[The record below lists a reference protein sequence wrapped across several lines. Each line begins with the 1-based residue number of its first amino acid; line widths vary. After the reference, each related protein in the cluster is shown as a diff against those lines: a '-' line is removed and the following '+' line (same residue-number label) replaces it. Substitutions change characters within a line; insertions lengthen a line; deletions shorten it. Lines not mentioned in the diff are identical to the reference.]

1 MGTLVA
7 IFIIC
12 LGFVVVGSILGM
24 TSASAVNR
32 LQRQNKN
39 LNSRLEKLESSLKE
53 GRFGSITPLAPAAV
67 KEAEISLSP
76 EPVKEAAPA
85 LSPAPI
91 PPQTPLQP
99 APASAAQ
106 PATTWE
112 LPQRGPKKPMR
123 DLEEMIGG
131 QWSVWV
137 GGLALLVGAV
147 LLIRFS
153 IEAGIFGPGARI
165 IMALGLGAALL
176 LAGEWL
182 KRSDDKVLTGK
193 LGDAAKALQ
202 ENASVPGLLSAVGI
216 FTLLG
221 ASYAAHALY
230 GCLLY
235 TSPSPRDRG

>member
-12 LGFVVVGSILGM
+12 LSFVVVGSILGM

-85 LSPAPI
+85 LSPAPVREPTPEPIVDPIPDSIFTPQPAPI

-182 KRSDDKVLTGK
+182 KRSDDKAVSYTHLT
-193 LGDAAKALQ
+193 LPTKA
-202 ENASVPGLLSAVGI
+202 
-216 FTLLG
+216 
-221 ASYAAHALY
+221 
-230 GCLLY
+230 
-235 TSPSPRDRG
+235 